1 MGRFFNPFFTGHSSV
16 APEIWTGFTVD
27 ANEWDHPLPAA
38 LALWRTL
45 IPAARNDR
53 ELLHPYGELTNLSAK
68 N

>member
-1 MGRFFNPFFTGHSSV
+1 MGRFFNPFFTGRNSV
-16 APEIWTGFTVD
+16 APEIRTGFTGGD
-27 ANEWDHPLPAA
+27 NEWVHPLPAE

-45 IPAARNDR
+45 ILTGRNDR